1 MKEQAPFDV
10 AIIGT
15 GPGGYVA
22 AIRAG
27 QLGLR
32 TAVIEKDSRYGGTCL
47 LRGCIPTKALLRDAH
62 LFQEV
67 KRAAQQGL
75 FKTGDIGIDFS
86 KIQDRKKDIVEKN
99 SKGVDF
105 LLRKNKVTTFRGY
118 GTVVAPDKIAVRG
131 DGSSVD
137 VSAKN
142 IIVATGSE
150 AKSLPGYD
158 FDEQT
163 ILSNV
168 GVLELG
174 QVPKSMLIVGSGAV
188 GVEFVSIYSGFGT
201 KVTLI
206 EVLPNIVPLE
216 DEEISKELKRVFT
229 RKGIEVYTKAKL
241 ESAKRI
247 AAGVEVTFQTEKSE
261 VKKYTVDKVLLAT
274 GRGPNTAGIGLD
286 KIGVAVER
294 GFVKVNEFMETN
306 VKGVFAIGD
315 VTPSPLLAHVAMQE
329 GIVAVEKIAG
339 KHPTPI
345 KYNQVPSCTYCDPQ
359 VASVG
364 LTETKAKEAG
374 YKVKVGKFP
383 FTAIAKAKIEDAS
396 DGFVKIVADEKYG
409 EILGVHMIG
418 NTVTEMIAEAVA
430 AIALEG
436 TVQDLVNTIHAHPT
450 LSEATH
456 EAMENVFGA
465 AIHI

>member
-1 MKEQAPFDV
+1 LKEQPPFDV
-10 AIIGT
+10 VIVGS

-27 QLGLR
+27 QLGLK
-32 TAVIEKDSRYGGTCL
+32 TAVVERDTRYGGTCL

-62 LFQEV
+62 LYQEIR
-67 KRAAQQGL
+67 RASQQGL
-75 FKTGDIGIDFS
+75 FRTGELDVDWG
-86 KIQDRKKDIVEKN
+86 KIQDRKKDVVDKMA
-99 SKGVDF
+99 KGVEF
-105 LLRKNKVTTFRGY
+105 LFRKNKITVFKGY
-118 GTVVAPDKIAVRG
+118 GTVVAPNRVAVKGNGASTEVIAR
-131 DGSSVD
+131 
-137 VSAKN
+137 N
-142 IIVATGSE
+142 LIIATGSE
-150 AKSLPGYD
+150 ARPLPGYD
-158 FDEQT
+158 YDEQL

-168 GVLELG
+168 GALDLT
-174 QVPKSMLIVGSGAV
+174 QIPKSMLIVGCGAV
-188 GVEFVSIYSGFGT
+188 GVEFASIYNSFGT

-206 EVLPNIVPLE
+206 EILPNIVPLE

-241 ESAKRI
+241 ETAKRTDG
-247 AAGVEVTFQTEKSE
+247 GVEVTFLTEKGE
-261 VKKYTVDKVLLAT
+261 ARKYTVDKLLMAT
-274 GRGPNTAGIGLD
+274 GRAPNTANIGLD
-286 KIGVAVER
+286 KIGVTMER
-294 GFVKVNEFMETN
+294 GFVKVNEYMQTN
-306 VKGVFAIGD
+306 INGVYAIGD
-315 VTPSPLLAHVAMQE
+315 ITPSPLLAHVAQQE

-339 KHPTPI
+339 KHAIPI

-364 LTETKAKEAG
+364 LTEARARESG
-374 YKVKVGKFP
+374 YRVKVGKFP
-383 FTAIAKAKIEDAS
+383 FTAIGKAKIEDAA
-396 DGFVKIVADEKYG
+396 DGFVKVVADADYG

-436 TVQDLVNTIHAHPT
+436 TVDDLVNTIHAHPT
-450 LSEATH
+450 LAEATH